1 MHDAPLPPPAPL
13 LVRPT
18 WLLVLGLAWPVLVQQ
33 LLIVLVPLSDGYL
46 AGNFM
51 RDVASQAAQTTALYV
66 SWLIASC
73 AALVNVG
80 STALVAR
87 FCGAGDRDMA
97 TRVTNQALLL
107 AATLGSATAVV
118 GVLAAGPMVW
128 LLGLRGEAA
137 VLATNYLI
145 PTFGLLTFLTVEG
158 AGIACLEGA
167 GDTRTGLWVRG
178 GIAVGN
184 LPLAWLLFHGFGPI
198 PGLGFTGIALG
209 TALSHVLGALAVVLV
224 LFRGRAGLSL
234 DPVQLRPDREI
245 LRRMLRVS
253 LPAALNSVSGALCQF
268 WFLAIVNGL
277 GDTAAS
283 AHGIALR
290 WEALA
295 FLSGSAFGVAAMTL
309 VGQNLG
315 AGRPDRAAR
324 SGWTAFA
331 LGCGVMSGMGVLFFT
346 LAPQMFRLFCPAA
359 EQTPIVAEGV
369 PVLRLVAFAMPP
381 LACTIIFTSSLNG
394 AGDTR
399 GPVVVTWL
407 GFLGVRIPLAY
418 LFTAALGLGL
428 FGAWLA
434 MFADLVVRGTIFLHR
449 FAAGR
454 WKEVRV

>member
-1 MHDAPLPPPAPL
+1 
-13 LVRPT
+13 
-18 WLLVLGLAWPVLVQQ
+18 
-33 LLIVLVPLSDGYL
+33 
-46 AGNFM
+46 
-51 RDVASQAAQTTALYV
+51 
-66 SWLIASC
+66 
-73 AALVNVG
+73 
-80 STALVAR
+80 
-87 FCGAGDRDMA
+87 
-97 TRVTNQALLL
+97 
-107 AATLGSATAVV
+107 
-118 GVLAAGPMVW
+118 MVW

-137 VLATNYLI
+137 VLATNYLV
-145 PTFGLLTFLTVEG
+145 PTFALLTFLTVEG

-184 LPLAWLLFHGFGPI
+184 LPLAWLLFHGLGPI
-198 PGLGFTGIALG
+198 PGFGFTGIALG
-209 TALSHVLGALAVVLV
+209 TALTHVLGALAVLDVLH
-224 LFRGRAGLSL
+224 RGRAGLSL
-234 DPVQLRPDREI
+234 QPALLRPDWEI

-253 LPAALNSVSGALCQF
+253 LPAAVNSVSGALCQF

-315 AGRPDRAAR
+315 AGRPDGAAR
-324 SGWTAFA
+324 SGWTAFG

-346 LAPQMFRLFCPAA
+346 LAPQMFRLFCPAP